1 MPTITEIAKAN
12 SDYYNERVTAIAI
25 IIAQKHAQIHA
36 IGSELSNCVA
46 SFKSGTPDED
56 KEHDKKKTEYGLC
69 LDNLNSFLVKRQEEM
84 AYLMRLSLTDICNG
98 NF

>member
-1 MPTITEIAKAN
+1 MSTINEIAKAN
-12 SDYYNERVTAIAI
+12 SNYYNKRITAIAVS
-25 IIAQKHAQIHA
+25 IAQKHAQIHA

-84 AYLMRLSLTDICNG
+84 AYLIRLSLNDICNG
-98 NF
+98 KF